1 MSSQKIYVVLKHL
14 YIKDEKQ
21 IGIQFYPNKLIQ
33 LVIKSLDN
41 AKWSKEFGMVY
52 IKNTKQNLD
61 AIFIGF
67 KGVAWVNASSFFTK
81 YKAGK
86 EPTSLSLDKLRTAK
100 TELNRRKCPDNYIQ
114 KLEIGHYSL
123 NTAKTYTHKFETF
136 INHFNTDD
144 LLSIDERLIKDYLQG
159 LVHAGNSDSYI
170 NQMINSIKFY
180 YEQVMGMPNRFYSI
194 DRPRKKQRL
203 PKVISKEDVKALINC
218 SPNIKHKCVISLL
231 YSAGLRRAELLDLKI
246 ENIDSKRMVINVIN
260 GKGGKDRITL
270 LSKQVLIDLR
280 IYFKEWQPKV
290 YLFEGPKHSQYSAAS
305 VTTIVKKATKKANI
319 NKLVT
324 PHILRHSFATHLLES
339 GTDLRYIQTLL
350 GHNSTKTTELYT
362 EVAIHNIKTIKNPLD
377 NLFLA

>member
-1 MSSQKIYVVLKHL
+1 MNPKKNYVVLKHL
-14 YIKDEKQ
+14 FINNEKQ

-33 LVIKSLDN
+33 LVVKSLDN
-41 AKWSKEFGMVY
+41 PKWSKEFSMAYV
-52 IKNTKQNLD
+52 KNTKQNLD
-61 AIFIGF
+61 AIFKGF
-67 KGVAWVNASSFFTK
+67 KGVAWINANSFFPH
-81 YKAGK
+81 YKSGK
-86 EPTSLSLDKLRTAK
+86 EPSTISLENLRK
-100 TELNRRKCPDNYIQ
+100 PKKDPNRIKCPASYIQ
-114 KLEIGHYSL
+114 KLEIGRYSL
-123 NTAKTYTHKFETF
+123 NTAKTYTYKFETF

-144 LLSIDERLIKDYLQG
+144 LLSINEQMIKDYLQN
-159 LVHAGNSDSYI
+159 LVWEGKSDSYI

-180 YEQVMGMPNRFYSI
+180 YEHVMGMPNRFYAI
-194 DRPRKKQRL
+194 DRPRKKQSL
-203 PKVISKEDVKALINC
+203 PKVISKDDVKALIKC
-218 SPNIKHKCVISLL
+218 SNNLKHKCIMSLL

-270 LSKQVLIDLR
+270 LSHQVLTDLR
-280 IYFKEWQPKV
+280 AYFKEWQPKV

-305 VTTIVKKATKKANI
+305 VSTIVKNAAKKAKI

-339 GTDLRYIQTLL
+339 GTDLRYIQVLL

-377 NLFLA
+377 SLFLT